1 MSMATPTST
10 QRVRTV
16 VEPVVAAAGLV
27 LEDLEVS
34 PAGRR
39 TVVRVTID
47 LGDDAVG
54 SLVLDTL
61 AEVSRG
67 IGDALDATSPVHG
80 EYTLEVSTPG
90 TSRPL
95 TELRHFK
102 RARTRLV
109 QLKLRDG
116 TAAFGRL
123 TAVTGGTL
131 SLGPVDAATGR
142 DVVGDPRFI
151 PLADVASAS
160 VEVELSRARAGD
172 DADGEG

>member
-1 MSMATPTST
+1 MATPAST
-10 QRVRTV
+10 ERVRAV
-16 VEPVVAAAGLV
+16 VEPIVTAAGLV
-27 LEDLEVS
+27 LEGLEVI

-54 SLVLDTL
+54 GLDLDTL
-61 AEVSRG
+61 AEVARSV
-67 IGDALDATSPVHG
+67 GDGLDVTSPVHG

-90 TSRPL
+90 TGRPL
-95 TELRHFK
+95 TELRHFR

-109 QLKLRDG
+109 RLVLRG
-116 TAAFGRL
+116 GSMAFGRL

-131 SLGPVDAATGR
+131 VLAPVDAATGR
-142 DVVGDPRFI
+142 DVAGDPTHI

-160 VEVELSRARAGD
+160 IEVELSRARAGD
-172 DADGEG
+172 DVDGEG

>member
-1 MSMATPTST
+1 MATPAST
-10 QRVRTV
+10 ERVRTV
-16 VEPVVAAAGLV
+16 VEPVVLAAGLV

-54 SLVLDTL
+54 GLDLDRL
-61 AEVSRG
+61 AEVAREVS
-67 IGDALDATSPVHG
+67 DALDETSPVNG

-109 QLKLRDG
+109 RLTLAG
-116 TAAFGRL
+116 GAAVFGRL
-123 TAVTGGTL
+123 AVVEGREIVL
-131 SLGPVDAATGR
+131 SPVDAATGR
-142 DVVGDPRFI
+142 DVAGDPI
-151 PLADVASAS
+151 TIALADIASAS
-160 VEVELSRARAGD
+160 VEVELSRARAGED
-172 DADGEG
+172 DADGKS